1 MQSVERATAANHGHA
16 GEAFVRHLN
25 GWGESEWLGWQRR
38 YAALRG
44 QLLAG
49 SGSNVV
55 GRVSGYIAAV
65 QLAGEVACPLLGL
78 PFSPDVVGA
87 WLMLHLQEQQGDQ
100 NLVLQALRALADYY
114 VANRGRFAGDEGHRA
129 EGRAALCGA
138 VKPQQYVGFLRS
150 TVEAVFKVR
159 RWGVT
164 AVLNKLAA
172 AGALCSTEG
181 DRYTKKVTVGG
192 VKHRMVCVKWSAVF
206 GEGDGR

>member
-1 MQSVERATAANHGHA
+1 M
-16 GEAFVRHLN
+16 N
-25 GWGESEWLGWQRR
+25 GWGEPEWRGWQRR

-78 PFSPDVVGA
+78 PFSPEVVGA

-114 VANRGRFAGDEGHRA
+114 VANRGRFAGDEGHQGA
-129 EGRAALCGA
+129 GRAALCGA

-150 TVEAVFKVR
+150 TVEAVFRAR

-164 AVLNKLAA
+164 AALNKLAA

-181 DRYTKKVTVGG
+181 DRYTKKVTVNG
-192 VKHRMVCVKWSAVF
+192 VKHRMVCIKWSAVF
-206 GEGDGR
+206 GETAHDQRRV